1 MSAGE
6 GPRMA
11 ADRDLVFADWDAVT
25 ERVMSMMNAHL
36 PIPNGT
42 LLDATCGTGMACDA
56 AVRLGWNVIGADAS
70 PALLER
76 ARERLPGV
84 DFAVADVRRLY
95 DGVQQSVDA
104 EISIGDGLPA
114 LPAAD
119 LAAAVDGMRRCTR
132 LGGATMIAVRDFPA
146 LKSAVWRDDP
156 VCRVTALF
164 VTRSQRRDRL
174 HAPGRGRRWPAHPD
188 APPASRVGA
197 RAAGGDGGVRFPRPA
212 DGEDAWA
219 SGVVRRGGVTF
230 REPGGPGLR
239 RARGRPRDA
248 PVDALP
254 SRDRGGPARHG
265 AARPEG
271 GRAPRPDRLP
281 VRGAVRPGIPGPGA
295 VAGAARRVLRPPG
308 RALPLGPARRHG
320 RRARGGARDPVL
332 ASRQRPCALAHGRPA
347 RDDRGAARAAP
358 RAAARTAPGL
368 LGDSTP
374 AGSTRSTPP
383 PACWSRR
390 RAS

>member
-1 MSAGE
+1 MSAAE

-104 EISIGDGLPA
+104 VISIGDGLPS

-164 VTRSQRRDRL
+164 VTRRTGAIDYTLQVEDAEGLRTQTRRL
-174 HAPGRGRRWPAHPD
+174 HPVSELELREEMEACGFHVRRTGKMLGR
-188 APPASRVGA
+188 V
-197 RAAGGDGGVRFPRPA
+197 VL
-212 DGEDAWA
+212 
-219 SGVVRRGGVTF
+219 SGV
-230 REPGGPGLR
+230 
-239 RARGRPRDA
+239 
-248 PVDALP
+248 
-254 SRDRGGPARHG
+254 
-265 AARPEG
+265 
-271 GRAPRPDRLP
+271 
-281 VRGAVRPGIPGPGA
+281 AV
-295 VAGAARRVLRPPG
+295 
-308 RALPLGPARRHG
+308 
-320 RRARGGARDPVL
+320 
-332 ASRQRPCALAHGRPA
+332 
-347 RDDRGAARAAP
+347 
-358 RAAARTAPGL
+358 
-368 LGDSTP
+368 
-374 AGSTRSTPP
+374 
-383 PACWSRR
+383 
-390 RAS
+390 